1 MPDTARFVANKIF
14 KGQKNLLLNNSNL
27 NIRLGINYLH
37 QLSDMY
43 RGDKKLAL
51 AAYNWGPANVSKASR
66 GEKRIPSSVN
76 HYATTILRKTTAWNH
91 HFDQAKD

>member
-1 MPDTARFVANKIF
+1 
-14 KGQKNLLLNNSNL
+14 
-27 NIRLGINYLH
+27 
-37 QLSDMY
+37 MY

-51 AAYNWGPANVSKASR
+51 AAYNWGPANVSKAIK

-76 HYATTILRKTTAWNH
+76 HYATTILRKTKAWNH